1 MGDKIIYDIE
11 TLRNTLIICFYNI
24 DKNIRKSIVV
34 HENESCVKLVSFLNF
49 IKDCTFIGY
58 NNLAFDAQILEYVY
72 HNPFATAYDVY
83 NEAQRIIELK
93 NDMSDKKYL
102 QIVPEWK
109 LNFKQ
114 RDIYKIKNY
123 DSMAKLTSLK
133 FLEFSF
139 RQNNVLEMPIHH
151 SESITVE
158 QIPIVVDYCWN
169 DIDTTLHAWNVFQ
182 DDIISREQLSA
193 EFDVNVLNA
202 SEPRV
207 VKTIF
212 LSELARK
219 LGTTVRELKER
230 NEEYKKQVKPFKI
243 KVPDWIQFED
253 LRFQRVKQQFEDT
266 LINPFNTKKTLAF
279 NYKWRNIDIHHGLGG
294 LHACV
299 KSGVY
304 KADNQYIIR
313 DYDKVSFYPF
323 IKIRNGI
330 FPPYYGKEYL
340 DIYEGFFHKRKL
352 YPKSH
357 PLNAGYKLM
366 LNGSFGLMNEYNSP
380 IYYPKGAMFVTI
392 TGQLILLYWLEQIMK
407 VAPETIILQCNTDGI
422 TLMYYP
428 ESEPLVQEVNKRLE
442 ELTQIGIEEVSYS
455 QMIIRD
461 VNSYI
466 SVNTERKVKLKGVFE
481 IKKDYYKNSSFTIIP
496 IALEKYFVHGQDFRK
511 TILEHDNIYDFLGVT
526 KKKSNFDLNY
536 FTLTDDNEVIEE
548 KQQRIT
554 RYFISTQQGGL
565 VKQFKDKKTKGAVN
579 VESGWNCTTANLIT
593 STNPKDYP
601 INYTYYIK
609 EVEKIINSIEGNA
622 NQLTLF

>member
-1 MGDKIIYDIE
+1 MEKVIYDIE

-24 DKNIRKSIVV
+24 DRGVRKSIIV
-34 HENESCVKLVSFLNF
+34 HGNETCLKLASFLKF

-58 NNLAFDAQILEYVY
+58 NNLAFDAQILEYVW

-83 NEAQRIIELK
+83 NEAQRIIDLK
-93 NDMSDKKYL
+93 NDMSDKSYL
-102 QIVPEWK
+102 EIIPEWK

-114 RDIYKIKNY
+114 RDIYKIKHY
-123 DSMAKLTSLK
+123 DSAAKRTSLK

-139 RQNNVLEMPIHH
+139 KKSNVLEMPIHH
-151 SESITVE
+151 SESITAE
-158 QIPIVVDYCWN
+158 QIPIIEDYCWH
-169 DIDTTLHAWNVFQ
+169 DIDTTLEAWNVFQ
-182 DDIISREQLSA
+182 DDIISREQLSE
-193 EFDVNVLNA
+193 EFGVNVLNA

-219 LGTTVRELKER
+219 LGTTVKELKQR
-230 NEEYKKQVKPFKI
+230 NEDYKKTVKPFKI
-243 KVPDWIQFED
+243 KVPQWIQFED
-253 LRFQRVKQQFEDT
+253 LRFQRVKQQFEET
-266 LINPFNTKKTLAF
+266 LINPFNTKKSLSF
-279 NYKWRNIDIHHGLGG
+279 HYKWRNIEIHHGLGG
-294 LHACV
+294 LHACI
-299 KSGVY
+299 KPGVY
-304 KADNQYIIR
+304 NADNKYIIR
-313 DYDKVSFYPF
+313 DYDKISFYPF
-323 IKIRNGI
+323 IKIRNQI

-352 YPKSH
+352 YPKGH

-392 TGQLILLYWLEQIMK
+392 TGQLILLYWLEQITK

-428 ESEPLVQEVNKRLE
+428 ESESLVQEVNKKME
-442 ELTQIGIEEVSYS
+442 ELTQIGIEEVAYS
-455 QMIIRD
+455 KMIIRD
-461 VNSYI
+461 VNNYI
-466 SVNTERKVKLKGVFE
+466 SVDTKGKVKLKGAFE

-496 IALEKYFVHGQDFRK
+496 IALEKYFVHGKDFRE
-511 TILEHDNIYDFLGVT
+511 TILHHDNIYDFLGVT

-554 RYFISTQQGGL
+554 RYFISTKQGGL

-579 VESGWNCTTANLIT
+579 VESGWNCTVANLIT

-601 INYTYYIK
+601 IDYTYYIK
-609 EVEKIINSIEGNA
+609 EVEKIVTSIEGNA